1 MQFKAELIKSEDEDK
16 KECSSRVDSRT
27 PSSPAKKC
35 SCSAEILIVD
45 DNIFNLIPLKMML

>member
-16 KECSSRVDSRT
+16 KVCSSRVESRKPST
-27 PSSPAKKC
+27 PVKKC

-45 DNIFNLIPLKMML
+45 DNIFNLIPLRMML